1 MGWSRYAEGY
11 RHMAMNSGLFY
22 LRAGPRTLDLMRRIA
37 RRVTTEH
44 VWDQTAYNQEMFR
57 LSNGDYVSPQVA
69 VRVMDIDLFMNS
81 KRLFK
86 FVRHL
91 PQDQQKLPVM
101 VGLLLCCCCCC
112 CLRGLS
118 VGETLVMTTAGL
130 CVLDSG
136 QDACASVLK
145 TARAPLS
152 HHNQPL
158 SLSLLTSLTTTGAH
172 QLPPGKDGAADG
184 GVPVLYRGR
193 QGGAQP
199 LGRRLRPRPVD
210 LDSCVC
216 QNLLP
221 DPDTSHGHT
230 RPLRLDARW
239 KVYTP

>member
-101 VGLLLCCCCCC
+101 VGVLNVLLLLLLL
-112 CLRGLS
+112 LRGF
-118 VGETLVMTTAGL
+118 V
-130 CVLDSG
+130 
-136 QDACASVLK
+136 
-145 TARAPLS
+145 
-152 HHNQPL
+152 
-158 SLSLLTSLTTTGAH
+158 
-172 QLPPGKDGAADG
+172 
-184 GVPVLYRGR
+184 
-193 QGGAQP
+193 
-199 LGRRLRPRPVD
+199 
-210 LDSCVC
+210 
-216 QNLLP
+216 
-221 DPDTSHGHT
+221 
-230 RPLRLDARW
+230 
-239 KVYTP
+239 